1 LDDVLTSS
9 GEGLGYPF
17 DLDKLRFYERCL
29 KAEKRVEKLVE
40 RCIDAWNRVAIAY
53 DLHEVLKRLYKMVY
67 GSWDVM
73 GKRFAEVK
81 KGSLAA
87 AADKIF
93 DGSNR

>member
-1 LDDVLTSS
+1 
-9 GEGLGYPF
+9 
-17 DLDKLRFYERCL
+17 
-29 KAEKRVEKLVE
+29 
-40 RCIDAWNRVAIAY
+40 
-53 DLHEVLKRLYKMVY
+53 MVY

-81 KGSLAA
+81 KGSLV